1 MYIFSDWI
9 YSCNPY
15 PYYKSNILISP
26 ESSLVTLLRHLQ
38 WFLCV
43 LKHHINGIIQYAFC
57 VSFFSLC
64 IMFIGYICILVC
76 ICSSLLFFHW
86 VLFHCMNISQLV
98 YRFFSWWTLGLFPDI
113 SYCEK
118 KCCNNHSYTCLL
130 GDIWF
135 NFSCANK
142 REWNW
147 RIKE

>member
-1 MYIFSDWI
+1 M
-9 YSCNPY
+9 
-15 PYYKSNILISP
+15 ISP

-64 IMFIGYICILVC
+64 MFMGYICILVC

-86 VLFHCMNISQLV
+86 VLFHCINISQLV
-98 YRFFSWWTLGLFPDI
+98 YRFFSWWTLGLFPAI

-118 KCCNNHSYTCLL
+118 KKKKAAIIILIHVFWGTFDLLSVVQIRENEIGELKNRYT
-130 GDIWF
+130 
-135 NFSCANK
+135 FSF
-142 REWNW
+142 
-147 RIKE
+147 IKNYQRVFQSG